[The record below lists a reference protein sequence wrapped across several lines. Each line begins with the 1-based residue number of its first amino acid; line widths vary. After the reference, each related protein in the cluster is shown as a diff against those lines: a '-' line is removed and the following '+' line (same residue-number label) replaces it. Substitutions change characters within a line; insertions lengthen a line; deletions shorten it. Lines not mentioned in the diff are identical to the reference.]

1 MYSGGP
7 PVFLMWSGI
16 FNPDK
21 AKLKSKA
28 DLKRIRALFAAY
40 RSEEIKIL
48 CCISLSS
55 GLGLIPP
62 LMVANIVDRALPNH
76 NQAELFLFTGSMV
89 LAALAMGLVGVY
101 QGLQNHRM
109 GEGIMRDLRVK
120 LVTHLHRLPLRFFT
134 ETRTGEIVNR
144 VANDVDSVDD
154 LVSGTLITIVSNI
167 FVLITTMLAMLW
179 LDPLLTLISVAV
191 LPLMILP
198 LWPVGRKMY
207 AARKSI
213 RQKRDELSSLIQET
227 LSISGIT
234 LLKLFNSE
242 EKEREKFG
250 SRAKELM
257 QLEISLAM
265 IGRWFFMLII
275 AMATIGPALIWA
287 AGGYLVLAEKLKVGT
302 VIAFVALL
310 SRLYTPVTALS
321 GIQVQIASALA
332 VFERIFEYLDLPE
345 EKENGQELP
354 RTSVNGRLSFKSVC
368 FSYDGERTVLDNLSF
383 TAEPS
388 QMVALVGS
396 SGAGKSTLASLI
408 PRFYETGEGQ
418 GSILLDGVD
427 IKEYKL
433 SALRSHIG
441 MVTQETYL
449 FHDTIKANLLY
460 AKPDASEEELK
471 QACRMAYIADFIES
485 LPEGYETMVGE
496 RGYKLSGGERQ
507 RLSIA
512 RVLLKDPAILILD
525 EATSSLDSVSEEYI
539 QMALQK
545 LMKGRTSI
553 VIAHRLS
560 TIESAD
566 QILVLE
572 KGKIVESGTHSQLLS
587 LGGKYTELAKRQH
600 KPTNTLEMGDFLEG
614 T

>member
-48 CCISLSS
+48 LCISLSS

-76 NQAELFLFTGSMV
+76 NRAELLIFTGSMIF
-89 LAALAMGLVGVY
+89 AALAMGLVGVY

-167 FVLITTMLAMLW
+167 FVLTSTLLAMLW

-287 AGGYLVLAEKLKVGT
+287 AGGYLVLEEKLKVGT

-345 EKENGQELP
+345 EKESGQDLP
-354 RTSVNGRLSFKSVC
+354 RTKVKGQLSFQSVS
-368 FSYDGERTVLDNLSF
+368 FSYDSERTVLNNLNF

-388 QMVALVGS
+388 QMVALVGA
-396 SGAGKSTLASLI
+396 SGAGKSTLVSLI
-408 PRFYETGEGQ
+408 PRFYETSEGQ
-418 GSILLDGVD
+418 GNILLDGVD

-460 AKPDASEEELK
+460 AKPDATDEELK

-572 KGKIVESGTHSQLLS
+572 KGNIVENGTHGQLLHQ
-587 LGGKYTELAKRQH
+587 GGKYSELAKRQH
-600 KPTNTLEMGDFLEG
+600 KSASQPI
-614 T
+614 

>member
-89 LAALAMGLVGVY
+89 VAALAMGLVGVY

-167 FVLITTMLAMLW
+167 FVLITTLLAMLW

-257 QLEISLAM
+257 HLEISLAM
-265 IGRWFFMLII
+265 IA
-275 AMATIGPALIWA
+275 AM
-287 AGGYLVLAEKLKVGT
+287 
-302 VIAFVALL
+302 
-310 SRLYTPVTALS
+310 
-321 GIQVQIASALA
+321 
-332 VFERIFEYLDLPE
+332 
-345 EKENGQELP
+345 
-354 RTSVNGRLSFKSVC
+354 
-368 FSYDGERTVLDNLSF
+368 
-383 TAEPS
+383 
-388 QMVALVGS
+388 
-396 SGAGKSTLASLI
+396 
-408 PRFYETGEGQ
+408 
-418 GSILLDGVD
+418 GV
-427 IKEYKL
+427 
-433 SALRSHIG
+433 RS
-441 MVTQETYL
+441 
-449 FHDTIKANLLY
+449 
-460 AKPDASEEELK
+460 
-471 QACRMAYIADFIES
+471 
-485 LPEGYETMVGE
+485 
-496 RGYKLSGGERQ
+496 
-507 RLSIA
+507 
-512 RVLLKDPAILILD
+512 VLLF
-525 EATSSLDSVSEEYI
+525 
-539 QMALQK
+539 ALGCCY
-545 LMKGRTSI
+545 L
-553 VIAHRLS
+553 H
-560 TIESAD
+560 
-566 QILVLE
+566 
-572 KGKIVESGTHSQLLS
+572 
-587 LGGKYTELAKRQH
+587 
-600 KPTNTLEMGDFLEG
+600 
-614 T
+614 